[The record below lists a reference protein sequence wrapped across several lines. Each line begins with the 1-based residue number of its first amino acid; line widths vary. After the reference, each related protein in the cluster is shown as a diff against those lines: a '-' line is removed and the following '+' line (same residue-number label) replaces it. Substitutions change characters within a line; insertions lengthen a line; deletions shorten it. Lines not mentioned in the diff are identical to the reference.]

1 MLKWAIEQFGPKV
14 AFWLADRNQMIIN
27 GYQKNMLWFYKFC
40 FCMQILRMN
49 FYEPLWFLV
58 LWNSGLKL
66 KMAIARS
73 HANVPVYLVNKRL
86 LFLDSV
92 LCKLFLKPIVNSMSV
107 VIDRDLFKGVWVPEM
122 LLNFENCLAY
132 TVFTNGG
139 HAGKNWCLVMKAR
152 RWRVNK
158 NCKWRLSVNLQSV

>member
-1 MLKWAIEQFGPKV
+1 MFFCLLYLCSVKMGYRAIRVEGRV
-14 AFWLADRNQMIIN
+14 LACRSKSNDNKRLP
-27 GYQKNMLWFYKFC
+27 KNMLWFYKFC
-40 FCMQILRMN
+40 LCMQILRMN

-66 KMAIARS
+66 KMAIAWS

-92 LCKLFLKPIVNSMSV
+92 VCKLFLKPIVNSMFV

-132 TVFTNGG
+132 
-139 HAGKNWCLVMKAR
+139 W
-152 RWRVNK
+152 
-158 NCKWRLSVNLQSV
+158 